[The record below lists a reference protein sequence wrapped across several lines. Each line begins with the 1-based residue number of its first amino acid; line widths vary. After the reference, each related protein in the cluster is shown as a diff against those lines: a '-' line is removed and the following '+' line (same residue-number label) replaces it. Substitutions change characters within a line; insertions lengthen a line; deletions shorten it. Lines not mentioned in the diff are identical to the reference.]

1 MKILIFGAGGFIGSN
16 LIEHLIEQGEHEVT
30 GLDVTDAKL
39 AGIEGPNFKFIKG
52 NISDAD
58 LANTLTPTRLV
69 ALTSGGLRGE
79 IVTQKKRG

>member
-1 MKILIFGAGGFIGSN
+1 MKILIFGAGGFVGSN

-52 NISDAD
+52 NIS
-58 LANTLTPTRLV
+58 
-69 ALTSGGLRGE
+69 
-79 IVTQKKRG
+79 